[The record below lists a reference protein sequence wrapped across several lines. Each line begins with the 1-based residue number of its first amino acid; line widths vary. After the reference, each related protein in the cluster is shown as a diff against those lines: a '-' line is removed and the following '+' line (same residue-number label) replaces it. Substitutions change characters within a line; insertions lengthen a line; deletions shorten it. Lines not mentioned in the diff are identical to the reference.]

1 MFASFSSSSN
11 YPHSSSSTL
20 SMHLTFQS
28 FITLLLL
35 FHVLIPLLRVP
46 CFELPYQLYTSLSRY
61 LLCLT
66 YAPTITVLCVVDL
79 VAYPSS
85 SFCCCCLF
93 VFFVCHMSCRRY
105 YMLICT
111 LSARTVLL
119 LLPHTRTWQHFLS
132 QKSAECQC
140 VNISQ
145 EHKTVF
151 F

>member
-46 CFELPYQLYTSLSRY
+46 CFELPHQLYTSLSRY

-105 YMLICT
+105 YMLICN
-111 LSARTVLL
+111 LSVSAQFSVATT
-119 LLPHTRTWQHFLS
+119 HTHMATFFESEERRVPVRQHLS
-132 QKSAECQC
+132 RA
-140 VNISQ
+140 
-145 EHKTVF
+145 
-151 F
+151 